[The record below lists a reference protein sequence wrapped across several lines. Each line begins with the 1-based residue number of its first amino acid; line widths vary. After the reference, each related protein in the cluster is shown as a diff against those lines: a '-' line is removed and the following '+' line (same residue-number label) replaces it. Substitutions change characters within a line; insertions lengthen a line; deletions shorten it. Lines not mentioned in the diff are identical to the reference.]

1 MAERGE
7 PLFLARDSYRQ
18 RRLGDAARLLPV
30 LGVVLLLLPGFI
42 TVTVDALIY
51 IFSVWALLIVAIG
64 LMSRHL
70 AKRGPLEASDTLAAD
85 DDGES

>member
-1 MAERGE
+1 MAERNE

-18 RRLGDAARLLPV
+18 RRLRDAARLLPV

-42 TVTVDALIY
+42 TITVDAIVY

-70 AKRGPLEASDTLAAD
+70 ANSGPFEDAD
-85 DDGES
+85 AVSAEDVER

>member
-1 MAERGE
+1 MAERNE

-18 RRLGDAARLLPV
+18 RRLRDAARLLPV

-42 TVTVDALIY
+42 TITVDAIVY

-70 AKRGPLEASDTLAAD
+70 ANSGPFEDADAASAEDV
-85 DDGES
+85 ER

>member
-30 LGVVLLLLPGFI
+30 LGVVLMLLPGFI
-42 TVTVDALIY
+42 TVTADAIVF
-51 IFSVWALLIVAIG
+51 IFTVWAVLIVAVG
-64 LMSRHL
+64 LLSRHL
-70 AKRGPLEASDTLAAD
+70 ARRGPHDDADAASG
-85 DDGES
+85 DDGGR

>member
-18 RRLGDAARLLPV
+18 RRLADAARLLPV

-42 TVTVDALIY
+42 TITVDAIIY
-51 IFSVWALLIVAIG
+51 IFSVWAALIVAIG

-70 AKRGPLEASDTLAAD
+70 AKRGPLDDAD
-85 DDGES
+85 NALGDDGER

>member
-64 LMSRHL
+64 LMSRPL
-70 AKRGPLEASDTLAAD
+70 SRRGPLEDAGSVT